1 MEPLPADII
10 KDHVSLSHELFPG
23 CSKNIFVAI
32 ADDGNHFLDE
42 GIREGYTLVFD
53 RGVSHK
59 SGCLSC
65 FMDQDH
71 SLHLLKRKKKN
82 MVQLGRLVGII
93 ASV

>member
-1 MEPLPADII
+1 MEPLPAEII
-10 KDHVSLSHELFPG
+10 KDHVSLSRDFFPG

-32 ADDGNHFLDE
+32 ADGGNHFLEE

-53 RGVSHK
+53 REVPHK
-59 SGCLSC
+59 AGCLSC
-65 FMDQDH
+65 FMDQDRN
-71 SLHLLKRKKKN
+71 LHLLKRKRKN